1 MLGLLIIFFDN
12 QSIKLEENSTITSFA
27 FNISNYRLT
36 MPILRLLSLMSKN
49 RRDIDKKFHILT
61 SI

>member
-36 MPILRLLSLMSKN
+36 MPILRLFL
-49 RRDIDKKFHILT
+49 KFNVQK
-61 SI
+61 SPGY